1 MSKKDVQNMCV
12 CKGTVSDQNQIRCN
26 WCQSWFHERCV
37 GIGKD
42 DPVGFWACTEC
53 RCVPLMVRT
62 INEKLDEVLKV
73 NQSIVKELNNK
84 TTELQLLQTENMRLR
99 SILRQQDTDNVE
111 SNSNYET
118 EEIIPSSNDTDIVT
132 CKGTLIAGSSVI
144 KDITR
149 ERFILDNEPIC
160 VRGGRITDISAKL
173 LDLPDDC
180 MYDNLLLLVGS
191 NDCVSDN
198 FDGDS
203 FKEDYCNLLKI
214 SQSVSKTVV
223 ISGMCP
229 RLDDRNGHITQGNN
243 VLKDIANDENVHFID
258 NDQSMRNVNGAINII
273 LFQRDGVHLNAKG
286 TNMLA
291 CNFEL
296 VQKGKQTAVSKYKNR
311 KQRPNGQK
319 HKREYNSMQSS
330 HRQGRNGGKT
340 QRKYDGFRTDRTRE
354 SEQHAAENY
363 NRYSTKYHSQQWR
376 QKTEVTCW
384 YCGEKG
390 HTKGVCR
397 HGTYVQCNRCNELG
411 HKANHCKY

>member
-1 MSKKDVQNMCV
+1 
-12 CKGTVSDQNQIRCN
+12 
-26 WCQSWFHERCV
+26 
-37 GIGKD
+37 
-42 DPVGFWACTEC
+42 
-53 RCVPLMVRT
+53 MVRT
-62 INEKLDEVLKV
+62 INENLDEVLKV
-73 NQSIVKELNNK
+73 NQSIVQELNNK

-144 KDITR
+144 KDITS

-160 VRGGRITDISAKL
+160 VLGGRITDISAKL
-173 LDLPDDC
+173 LDLQDDC
-180 MYDNLLLLVGS
+180 MYDNLLLLDGS

-198 FDGDS
+198 FDGVS

-214 SQSVSKTVV
+214 SQSVSNTVV

-311 KQRPNGQK
+311 KQTAVSKYKN
-319 HKREYNSMQSS
+319 
-330 HRQGRNGGKT
+330 
-340 QRKYDGFRTDRTRE
+340 RKQTAV
-354 SEQHAAENY
+354 S
-363 NRYSTKYHSQQWR
+363 KYKK
-376 QKTEVTCW
+376 QKTN
-384 YCGEKG
+384 
-390 HTKGVCR
+390 CR
-397 HGTYVQCNRCNELG
+397 
-411 HKANHCKY
+411 K